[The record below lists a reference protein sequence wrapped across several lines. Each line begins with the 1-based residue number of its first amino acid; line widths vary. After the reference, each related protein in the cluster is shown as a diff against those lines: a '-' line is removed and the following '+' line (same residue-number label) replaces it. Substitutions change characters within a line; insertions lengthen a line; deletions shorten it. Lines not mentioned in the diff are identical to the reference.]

1 MNSKPA
7 ARKRKKRRKKRHAV
21 KGIVLA
27 FCFFAAILISTRK
40 ATDYFLKQEPEKKD
54 VQAAAVNVVEQPVI
68 REKSQLSKDLQEYA
82 LTNETAAKICENYE
96 KYPKE
101 LISAF
106 LNNPEMEDFVAGY
119 LDADITVQQGL
130 TETECSEDFPLLL
143 QWDKRWGYQPY
154 GKSII
159 GLSGCGPTCLSMVLV
174 SLTKDAEKTPNW
186 VAQFSEEHGY
196 YVEDS
201 GTAWSLMTEGAA
213 QLGLLATELSL
224 DESVMKSALDSA
236 KPIICTVGPGDF
248 TTQGHFIMIY
258 GYDENGFF
266 VNDPNCIARSSQ
278 VWSYEKLQGQIKN
291 MWAFQR
297 SW

>member
-1 MNSKPA
+1 MNSRPA
-7 ARKRKKRRKKRHAV
+7 ARKRNKRRKRRHAL

-27 FCFFAAILISTRK
+27 FCFFVAILVSTRK
-40 ATDYFLKQEPEKKD
+40 ASDYFLKQEPEKKD
-54 VQAAAVNVVEQPVI
+54 VQAAAVNIVEQPVI
-68 REKSQLSKDLQEYA
+68 REQSQLSKELQEYA
-82 LTNETAAKICENYE
+82 LTNKTAAKICENYE

-119 LDADITVQQGL
+119 LNADITVQQGF

-174 SLTKDAEKTPNW
+174 SLTKDTEKTPTW

-213 QLGLLATELSL
+213 QLGLSATELSL
-224 DESVMKSALDSA
+224 DESVMKSALDRA

-248 TTQGHFIMIY
+248 TTQGHFIVIY
-258 GYDENGFF
+258 GYDENGFY

-291 MWAFQR
+291 MWAFQKA
-297 SW
+297 W

>member
-1 MNSKPA
+1 MNTRPA
-7 ARKRKKRRKKRHAV
+7 ARKRNKRRKRRHAL

-27 FCFFAAILISTRK
+27 FCFFVAILVSTRK
-40 ATDYFLKQEPEKKD
+40 ASDYFLKQEPEKKD
-54 VQAAAVNVVEQPVI
+54 VQAAAVNIVEQPVI
-68 REKSQLSKDLQEYA
+68 HENSQLSKDLQEYA
-82 LTNETAAKICENYE
+82 LTNKTAAKICENYE

-119 LDADITVQQGL
+119 LNADITVQQGF
-130 TETECSEDFPLLL
+130 TETEISEDFPLLL

-174 SLTKDAEKTPNW
+174 SLTKDAEKTPAW

-201 GTAWSLMTEGAA
+201 GTSWSLMTEGAA
-213 QLGLLATELSL
+213 SLGLSATELSL
-224 DESVMKSALDSA
+224 DESVMKTALDNA

-248 TTQGHFIMIY
+248 TTQGHFIEIY

>member
-174 SLTKDAEKTPNW
+174 SLTKDAEKTPTW